1 MQGGSQVSRAH
12 LIAAIAAA
20 TVAVLM
26 IFAGS
31 AAAGTIVLVSA
42 SSSGEMANGASA
54 RDVAFDPGSGVSY
67 SADTIAISADGRY
80 VAFSSRATNLVQGDT
95 NGAIDVFVRDV
106 QAGTTERVS
115 VSSTGGQGDGDSGV
129 EHASTNGRPVAIS
142 ADGRYVAFTSFATN
156 LVPGDTNG
164 VEDVFVHD
172 RLTGITARVSTATTP
187 SHDPSPSGD
196 GRFVAF
202 DSDNAVYVRDRLLGS
217 LDLVDA
223 GRQPQVTPD
232 ARYVAYI
239 GPGDN
244 AYVAD
249 RLAGT
254 RERVNLPNAGDPAPA
269 FSAAATVRISD
280 DGRDVAFLAFEG
292 VVPSD
297 TNNLLDLY
305 VRDRASATT
314 RRASVTTDGGEGG
327 AQAFD
332 NDLSGDGRVAFFD
345 AIAPF
350 AQPYGGGSE
359 VFGHDLA
366 AGTTETVSL
375 DASGGA
381 LGSSVMGS
389 ASADG
394 RYVAFGHFTRRP
406 DGTADWQVYVRD
418 RLAPNVT
425 APTFDANPHPVG
437 SDVLVSAAA
446 TGGVGGIAAAEY
458 FVDTDP
464 GVGNASPMTVS
475 GSTLSARLSGL
486 VPGVYTIGVRA
497 RDGSGAWSAA
507 ATALLVV
514 YDPSGGFV
522 TGGGWIVPGG
532 PGSDPGD
539 VLPGLDGVSR
549 ANFGFNVKYQKGSS
563 TVPGGALQ
571 FHYNAGRLHLKSTAF
586 DWLVVTNTSWAKF
599 QGLATI
605 DGAGGALYP
614 FRVEARDGSPD
625 RLVLRVWAPSA
636 DPSVA
641 EALYKVSGDVSG
653 GEITIHR

>member
-1 MQGGSQVSRAH
+1 MTRAR

-20 TVAVLM
+20 AFAV
-26 IFAGS
+26 FAVVAGS
-31 AAAGTIVLVSA
+31 ARAGTTVLASV
-42 SSSGEMANGASA
+42 SSSGETANGASA
-54 RDVAFDPGSGVSY
+54 RDVGFDPASGVSY
-67 SADTIAISADGRY
+67 SADTIAINADGRY
-80 VAFSSRATNLVQGDT
+80 VAFSSRATNLVPADT
-95 NGAIDVFVRDV
+95 NGVIDVFVRDV

-142 ADGRYVAFTSFATN
+142 ADGRYVAFTSFASN
-156 LVPGDTNG
+156 LSPGDANG

-172 RLTGITARVSTATTP
+172 RLTGATERASAGGTA
-187 SHDPSPSGD
+187 SHDPSLSGD
-196 GRFVAF
+196 GRYVAF
-202 DSDNAVYVRDRLLGS
+202 DTGADVDVRDRLTTALQVVGQ
-217 LDLVDA
+217 
-223 GRQPQVTPD
+223 GRQPQLTPD
-232 ARYVAYI
+232 ARYVVFI

-249 RLAGT
+249 RLT
-254 RERVNLPNAGDPAPA
+254 STTERVNLPNTGDSVPP

-280 DGRDVAFLAFEG
+280 DGRYVAFLAFEG

-305 VRDRASATT
+305 VRDRATGTT
-314 RRASVTTDGGEGG
+314 RRASVTTAGGEGG
-327 AQAFD
+327 AQAFN

-350 AQPYGGGSE
+350 AEPYGGGAE

-375 DASGGA
+375 DAFGAA

-389 ASADG
+389 ASDDG
-394 RYVAFGHFTRRP
+394 RYVAFGHFTRRA

-418 RLAPNVT
+418 RLAPNVSP
-425 APTFDANPHPVG
+425 PTFDVNPHAVG
-437 SDVLVSAAA
+437 SDTLLSATA
-446 TGGVGGIAAAEY
+446 TGGFGGIGAGEY
-458 FVDTDP
+458 FVDVDP
-464 GVGNASPMTVS
+464 GTGNATPTTVS
-475 GSTLSARLSGL
+475 GSTLSARIGGL
-486 VPGVYTIGVRA
+486 VPGVYTVGVRA
-497 RDGSGAWSAA
+497 RDGSGAWSAT

-532 PGSDPGD
+532 AGSDPGD
-539 VLPGLDGVSR
+539 LLPGLDGASK
-549 ANFGFNVKYQKGSS
+549 ANFGFNVKYQSGAS
-563 TVPGGALQ
+563 TAPGGALQ
-571 FHYNAGRLHLKSTAF
+571 FHYNAGKLHLKSAGF
-586 DWLVVTNTSWAKF
+586 DWLVVTNTNWARF

-614 FRVEARDGSPD
+614 FRVDARDGTPD
-625 RLVLRVWAPSA
+625 RLVLRVWAPGA
-636 DPSVA
+636 DPSAA
-641 EALYKVSGDVSG
+641 EPLYKASGDVSG
-653 GEITIHR
+653 GEVTIHR